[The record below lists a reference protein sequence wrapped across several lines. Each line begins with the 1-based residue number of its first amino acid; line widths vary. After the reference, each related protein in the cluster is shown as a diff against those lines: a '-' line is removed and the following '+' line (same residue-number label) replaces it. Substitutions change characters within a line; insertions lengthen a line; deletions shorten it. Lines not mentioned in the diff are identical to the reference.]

1 MTEMPRP
8 PWQRPPSKRAA
19 KAPLSREAIVDAAL
33 ALLDR
38 EGGAAV
44 SMRRVAVELNTGPAS
59 LYAHVN
65 DKEELENLLFD
76 RIAAEVPVPVPDP
89 SRWREQVKQLLTDQA
104 DVFRKHPGA
113 AAFAMARIPYGP
125 NALDRMEAMLGLLR
139 AGGIADHV
147 AAFAADLLY
156 LYVTANAYEESVYRA
171 QGKTEESER
180 EHYLQLEQ
188 YFKSLPTS
196 RFPNLV
202 RLASTFFDLGADR
215 DGEEVDRFQFG
226 LDVLLSGLEAVTR
239 LAENKPN
246 APPPLST

>member
-1 MTEMPRP
+1 MPRP
-8 PWQRPPSKRAA
+8 PWQRPPSKRSA

-38 EGGAAV
+38 EGSGALT
-44 SMRRVAVELNTGPAS
+44 MRGVAIELNTGPAS
-59 LYAHVN
+59 LYAHIN

-76 RIAAEVPVPVPDP
+76 RIAGEVPLPVPDP

-104 DVFRKHPGA
+104 DVFSRHPGA

-125 NALDRMEAMLGLLR
+125 NALDRMESMLSLLR

-156 LYVTANAYEESVYRA
+156 LYVTAHAYEESVYRA
-171 QGKTEESER
+171 QGKTEESEQ

-202 RLASTFFDLGADR
+202 RLSSTFFDLGGDR
-215 DGEEVDRFQFG
+215 SGPAIDRFQLG
-226 LDVLLSGLEAVTR
+226 LDVLLSGLEAVT
-239 LAENKPN
+239 KSN
-246 APPPLST
+246 APPPRGV